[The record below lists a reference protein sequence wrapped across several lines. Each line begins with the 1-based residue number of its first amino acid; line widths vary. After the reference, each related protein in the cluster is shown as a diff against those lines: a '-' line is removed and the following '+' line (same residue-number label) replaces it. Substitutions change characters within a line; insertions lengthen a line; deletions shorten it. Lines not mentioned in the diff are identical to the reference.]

1 MENAS
6 KALIIAGAILLSIL
20 IIGLGMFIFTQ
31 ASDVLQGTSMDAT
44 RVQAYNADFV
54 SYEGAQTGIS
64 VKSLINTVASHN
76 RANESDASLQ
86 IGVVIPGNTTC
97 QKTLDTLGNAISADS
112 VGNLRTSI
120 LSSQRYV
127 VSFDYGK
134 SGEIININI
143 AVQGATTGD

>member
-31 ASDVLQGTSMDAT
+31 AHDVLQGTNMDGT

-64 VKSLINTVASHN
+64 VKSLINTVLSHN
-76 RANESDASLQ
+76 RANESDPSLQ
-86 IGVVIPGNTTC
+86 IGV
-97 QKTLDTLGNAISADS
+97 TLDSNANNQEKQNTSESLATVIDS
-112 VGNLRTSI
+112 TKVTAIRNAV
-120 LSSQRYV
+120 LSSQRYTV
-127 VSFDYGK
+127 DFGYGR
-134 SGEIININI
+134 SGEIICVKI
-143 AVQGATTGD
+143 TTQNT